1 MDVLT
6 IHQAIVLGH
15 LKIYC
20 MQRRTFLQ
28 QSGMGLLA
36 STLPSWV
43 LCQSK
48 SLQFGIQV
56 YSVKED
62 MEKDPVGT
70 FKNLASYGYQ
80 QIESFEGSK
89 GIFWGMQPKELKK
102 LMNDLGM
109 ELIASHCNYTDNLAQ
124 KADAAASIG
133 MKYLICPWIGPQ
145 KSLSDYQKIA
155 QQFQEAGKI
164 CKKAGIR
171 FAYHNHAYS
180 FEKIEGQFPQDILM
194 KETDPALVDFE
205 LDMYWSETAGA
216 DTAAWLKKYAGR
228 FRLCHIKD
236 RSKDASG
243 PNASC
248 NLGTGAINYQ
258 QLLQIAQSNG
268 MQYFLV
274 EQEKFENTTP
284 LKSAA
289 ANAKYMQQI
298 KL

>member
-1 MDVLT
+1 
-6 IHQAIVLGH
+6 
-15 LKIYC
+15 

>member
-1 MDVLT
+1 
-6 IHQAIVLGH
+6 
-15 LKIYC
+15 

-28 QSGMGLLA
+28 QSGLGLLA

-43 LCQSK
+43 LCQSS
-48 SLQFGIQV
+48 SLKFGIQV

-62 MEKDPVGT
+62 MEKDPIAT
-70 FKNLASYGYQ
+70 LRNLAAYGYQ

-89 GIFWGMQPKELKK
+89 GIFWGMQPKEMKQ

-124 KADAAASIG
+124 KAEAAASIG

-145 KSLSDYQKIA
+145 KSLSEYQKIA

-164 CKKAGIR
+164 CAKAGIR

-180 FEKIEGQFPQDILM
+180 FEAIDGQLPQDILM

-205 LDMYWSETAGA
+205 LDMYWSETAGV
-216 DTAAWLKKYAGR
+216 DTAAWLKKYSGR

-236 RSKDASG
+236 RSKQGNG

-248 NLGTGAINYQ
+248 NLGEGKINYQ
-258 QLLQIAQSNG
+258 NLLRVAKNNG
-268 MQYFLV
+268 MEYFLV
-274 EQEKFENTTP
+274 EQEKFDGSTP
-284 LKSAA
+284 MKSAA
-289 ANAKYMQQI
+289 ANARYMQQI